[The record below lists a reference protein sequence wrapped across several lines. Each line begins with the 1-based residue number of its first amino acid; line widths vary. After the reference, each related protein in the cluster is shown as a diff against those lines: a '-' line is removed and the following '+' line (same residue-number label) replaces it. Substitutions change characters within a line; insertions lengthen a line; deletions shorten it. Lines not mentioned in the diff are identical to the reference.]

1 MCFFVLYK
9 CLERGA
15 YFHLPHT
22 FHFYPLKFSH
32 SYLIWKRLALT
43 GLIFT
48 KISENRAGEE
58 LSHHLV
64 FCYLLTAEA
73 FQVMYKHSPVYTPCF
88 AERGYGINSSGMQYK
103 PFHIDFNWFKLI
115 ILASIF
121 HWKGGIYYFSSS
133 PVNKSLNIC
142 HQMPAIPLQ
151 IQNIVSHES

>member
-9 CLERGA
+9 CLELGA
-15 YFHLPHT
+15 YFHFLHT
-22 FHFYPLKFSH
+22 FHFYPLKFRH
-32 SYLIWKRLALT
+32 SYFIWKGLALT
-43 GLIFT
+43 GLIST

-88 AERGYGINSSGMQYK
+88 AECGYGINSSGMQYK
-103 PFHIDFNWFKLI
+103 PISHWFKLI
-115 ILASIF
+115 ILSSIF
-121 HWKGGIYYFSSS
+121 HWKSDIYYFSRS

-142 HQMPAIPLQ
+142 QQMPAIPLQ
-151 IQNIVSHES
+151 IQNLVSHES